1 MRFNTIL
8 LACTALALAAIAPA
22 QAVTITGLYNT
33 GVDGNRVSVTGVGVV
48 DQHWTLTNGMAYV
61 SGQNGVFPL
70 RNGIWLADNATSRW
84 ITPQS
89 RAGVDLDSVQDG
101 LYFYNLG
108 FSLAGFQPKTASFS
122 GRFSADNRVTAIR
135 LNGNLLAASGG
146 DFRTW
151 TNFAANSGFVAGAN
165 TLQFVVT
172 NIGQR
177 SGNPSGLRVEF
188 TASDVTPVPE
198 PASWAMMIAGFGLV
212 GAAMR
217 RRASAPERTA
227 A

>member
-1 MRFNTIL
+1 MRFSTFL
-8 LACTALALAAIAPA
+8 LTGSALAFAAIAPA

-33 GVDGNRVSVTGVGVV
+33 GVDGSSVSVVGVGVV
-48 DQHWTLTNGMAYV
+48 DQHWTLTSGTAYV

-70 RNGIWLADNATSRW
+70 NGAWLADDATSRW
-84 ITPQS
+84 ITPQP
-89 RAGVDLDSVQDG
+89 RAGVDLDPVTDG
-101 LYFYNLG
+101 LYYYNLG
-108 FSLAGFQPKTASFS
+108 FSLTGFQPATASFA
-122 GRFSADNRVTAIR
+122 GRFAADNNVTAIR

-146 DFRTW
+146 DFDIW
-151 TNFAANSGFVAGAN
+151 TSFAANSGFVAGAN

-172 NIGQR
+172 NIGQT

-188 TASDVTPVPE
+188 TASDVTAVPE

-217 RRASAPERTA
+217 RRTTA
-227 A
+227 AIA